1 MGDLMA
7 LAFQADLTRVATFV
21 IANEGSNRNY
31 RVIDIADG
39 HHDLSHHQN
48 NAEKLA
54 KIHRINRFH
63 MAQFAYM
70 LDKLRGVREADGS
83 SLLDNCMILYGSGNG
98 DGNRH
103 NHDDLP
109 LLLIGKGGGTINAG
123 RHLRYPRNTPLTN
136 LYVSLLE
143 RMGCP
148 VPAFGDSTGRL
159 PGLT

>member
-1 MGDLMA
+1 M
-7 LAFQADLTRVATFV
+7 
-21 IANEGSNRNY
+21 
-31 RVIDIADG
+31 
-39 HHDLSHHQN
+39 
-48 NAEKLA
+48 
-54 KIHRINRFH
+54 
-63 MAQFAYM
+63 
-70 LDKLRGVREADGS
+70 READGS
-83 SLLDNCMILYGSGNG
+83 SLLYNCMILYGSGNG

-109 LLLIGKGGGTINAG
+109 LLLVGKGGSTINAG

-148 VPAFGDSTGRL
+148 VPSFGDSTGRL